1 MVLSYSAG
9 CRAVADRRSVLAQ
22 RPDPHH
28 GDRLAE
34 VLAGR
39 RRRDGI
45 ALLIVEQHLPFAL
58 GIADRY
64 AVLKRG
70 EIIASG
76 RVTGD
81 AAHAIEEHMQI

>member
-1 MVLSYSAG
+1 VTEGLQP
-9 CRAVADRRSVLAQ
+9 SVI
-22 RPDPHH
+22 
-28 GDRLAE
+28 DRLAE

-39 RRRDGI
+39 HQRNGI

-76 RVTGD
+76 RVTAE
-81 AAHAIEEHMQI
+81 AARGIEEHMQI